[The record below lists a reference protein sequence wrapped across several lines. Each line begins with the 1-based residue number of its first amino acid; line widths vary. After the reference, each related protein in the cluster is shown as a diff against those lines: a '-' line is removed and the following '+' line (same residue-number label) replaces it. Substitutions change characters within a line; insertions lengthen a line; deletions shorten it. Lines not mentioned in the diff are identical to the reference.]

1 LFAPYNLDVN
11 RLETF
16 GLIAAQ
22 AERGDIS
29 FPTSVN
35 AVLRLQ
41 LALDDPACHLDEAI
55 KLVLG
60 EPQLAARTVALA
72 NSAAYNSG
80 GDGAVVTN
88 VRAALSRI
96 GMRNLRLLVASL
108 VVRQFGNRIVDPAVR
123 AKAEQLW
130 QHTAHVAALARVL
143 ARRVTGVDPD
153 TAVFAA
159 IVHEVGGFYL
169 LSRADEFPGLLDAD
183 PENWI
188 ALCEEVVSAE
198 VLRKLA
204 IPDPVR
210 EAIAGMRR
218 GLMGMPP
225 VDLLDTLLLANQLA
239 PVDSPLDLPPVAAPV
254 THGESALDLLLDSE
268 ALAAIEHEADE
279 QYRLMSAALLV

>member
-1 LFAPYNLDVN
+1 MN

-22 AERGDIS
+22 AERGEIS

-41 LALDDPACHLDEAI
+41 LALDDPACHLDETI

-72 NSAAYNSG
+72 NSAAFNAG
-80 GDGAVVTN
+80 GGPVVTN
-88 VRAALSRI
+88 VRAALNRI
-96 GMRNLRLLVASL
+96 GMRSLKLLVASL
-108 VVRQFGNRIVDPAVR
+108 VVRQFGSRIVDPGLR

-143 ARRVTGVDPD
+143 AQRLTYVDQD

-183 PENWI
+183 PENWM

-198 VLRKLA
+198 VLKKLA
-204 IPDPVR
+204 VPESVR
-210 EAIAGMRR
+210 EAIGGMRR

-225 VDLLDTLLLANQLA
+225 VNLLDTLLLANQLA
-239 PVDSPLDLPPVAAPV
+239 AVPSPLDAAAQQSAP
-254 THGESALDLLLDSE
+254 HHESALDLVLDH
-268 ALAAIEHEADE
+268 ATLASIRTEADE
-279 QYRLMSAALLV
+279 QYQLMSAALLV

>member
-1 LFAPYNLDVN
+1 MN

-22 AERGDIS
+22 AERGEIT

-72 NSAAYNSG
+72 NSAAFNAGSG
-80 GDGAVVTN
+80 PVVTN
-88 VRAALSRI
+88 VRAALNRI
-96 GMRNLRLLVASL
+96 GMASL
-108 VVRQFGNRIVDPAVR
+108 VVRQFGSRIVDPGLR

-143 ARRVTGVDPD
+143 AQRLTCVDQD

-183 PENWI
+183 PENWM

-198 VLRKLA
+198 VLKKLA
-204 IPDPVR
+204 VPESVR
-210 EAIAGMRR
+210 EAIGGMRR

-225 VDLLDTLLLANQLA
+225 VNLLDTLLLANQLA
-239 PVDSPLDLPPVAAPV
+239 AVPSPLDAAAAQLAAP
-254 THGESALDLLLDSE
+254 HHESALDLVLDS
-268 ALAAIEHEADE
+268 ATLAEIRAEADE

>member
-1 LFAPYNLDVN
+1 MN

-22 AERGDIS
+22 AERGEIT

-72 NSAAYNSG
+72 NSAAFNAGSG
-80 GDGAVVTN
+80 PVVTN
-88 VRAALSRI
+88 VRTALNRI
-96 GMRNLRLLVASL
+96 GMRSLKLLVASL
-108 VVRQFGNRIVDPAVR
+108 VVRQFGSRIVDPGLR

-143 ARRVTGVDPD
+143 AQRLTCVDQD

-183 PENWI
+183 PENWM

-198 VLRKLA
+198 VLKKLA
-204 IPDPVR
+204 VPESVR
-210 EAIAGMRR
+210 EAIGGMRR

-225 VDLLDTLLLANQLA
+225 VNLLDTLLLANQLA
-239 PVDSPLDLPPVAAPV
+239 AVPSPLDAAAAQLAAP
-254 THGESALDLLLDSE
+254 HHESALDLVLDS
-268 ALAAIEHEADE
+268 ATLAEIRAEADE